1 MKTSAKYIAD
11 RIRLMIAT
19 KQFQVG
25 ETLPSTRQLGQQL
38 ESSFH
43 TVRKAYH
50 ILADEGMIR
59 SERGKGFIV
68 ERQNTNLNKS
78 DRLEVGAEK
87 MQKLLEELIGYGL
100 DESEIDELFQ
110 EQLSFMDW
118 PDRIETCASIGETN
132 ELGMMIAE
140 SVKKEVGVRSR
151 VLNVHQYNETVKY
164 DALFV
169 PIQLVNKF
177 RGYTEKGRLLPIVYS
192 INPNT
197 LLSIVDRAAIETIG
211 LVTAED
217 ETIPIIINELK
228 VSIKFEGS
236 FVAGATYGESLPLF
250 VREADLILYTSQSA
264 QLVEQK
270 IPERRRTRLD
280 YKITDKSANIIRAEL
295 WDQ

>member
-25 ETLPSTRQLGQQL
+25 EMLPSTRQLGQQL

-50 ILADEGMIR
+50 ILAEEGLIR
-59 SERGKGFIV
+59 GERGKGFIV
-68 ERQNTNLNKS
+68 ERQNTNLDKA

-87 MQKLLEELIGYGL
+87 IRKLLEELIGYGL
-100 DESEIDELFQ
+100 DESELDELFQ

-118 PDRIETCASIGETN
+118 PDRIESCASIGETD
-132 ELGMMIAE
+132 ELGKMIADAIQR
-140 SVKKEVGVRSR
+140 EVGVRSR
-151 VLNVHQYNETVKY
+151 VLNANQYNKTVNY

-177 RGYTEKGRLLPIVYS
+177 REYAEKGRLLPIVYS
-192 INPNT
+192 INPDT
-197 LLSIVDRAAIETIG
+197 LLSVVDRAAIETIG
-211 LVTAED
+211 LVTSD
-217 ETIPIIINELK
+217 DQTIPKIIDELK
-228 VSIKFEGS
+228 VSIKFGGS
-236 FVAGATYGESLPLF
+236 FVAGATYGKSLPLF
-250 VREADLILYTSQSA
+250 VREADLILYTAQSA
-264 QLVEQK
+264 KLVEQK
-270 IPERRRTRLD
+270 IPERRRIKLE
-280 YKITDKSANIIRAEL
+280 YQISPKSADTIRAEL

>member
-1 MKTSAKYIAD
+1 
-11 RIRLMIAT
+11 MIAT

-50 ILADEGMIR
+50 ILADEGLIR
-59 SERGKGFIV
+59 GERGKGFIV
-68 ERQNTNLNKS
+68 ERQNTNLDKA

-87 MQKLLEELIGYGL
+87 MRKLLEELIGYGL
-100 DESEIDELFQ
+100 DETELDELFQ

-118 PDRIETCASIGETN
+118 PDRIETCASIGETD
-132 ELGMMIAE
+132 ELGKMIAE
-140 SVKKEVGVRSR
+140 AVKKEVGVRSR
-151 VLNVHQYNETVKY
+151 VLNDNQYNETVKY

-177 RGYTEKGRLLPIVYS
+177 REFAEKGRLLPIVYS
-192 INPNT
+192 INPDT

-217 ETIPIIINELK
+217 ETIPKIIDELK
-228 VSIKFEGS
+228 VSIKFGGS
-236 FVAGATYGESLPLF
+236 FVAGATYGKSLPLF
-250 VREADLILYTSQSA
+250 VRETDLILYTAQSA
-264 QLVEQK
+264 RLVEEK
-270 IPERRRTRLD
+270 IPDRKRIKLE
-280 YKITDKSANIIRAEL
+280 YQISPKSADTIRAEL